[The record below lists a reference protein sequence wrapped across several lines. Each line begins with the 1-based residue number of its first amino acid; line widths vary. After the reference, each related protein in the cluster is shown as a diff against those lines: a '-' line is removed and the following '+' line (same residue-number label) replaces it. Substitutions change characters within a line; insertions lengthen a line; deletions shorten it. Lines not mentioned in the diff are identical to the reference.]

1 MNIPSRL
8 NHRRRVVYAALR
20 KALGRDQRIPKLFI
34 FWDRTFASLDH
45 FVISPYTEQAAGRG
59 LLNDQE
65 KRDLTRALMHYM
77 SHDYHDLPEYPEEF
91 INLKPKSASPGVA
104 QAAVA
109 QAVVARESHVTP
121 VPSIREDQ
129 VISLP
134 LQKAQAP
141 LASLKMTLTPEMNP
155 SYLVFREVM
164 AVELRLLRDNGR
176 NAEGVKALVLKTAQ
190 HLNLQELEPL
200 LHIWSTH
207 EFSLETLPVLSE
219 QSSMQALIQLFY
231 QAACEALGTPVELG
245 YTRLTPVP
253 LATSQVKTVKTEVP
267 ELIR

>member
-34 FWDRTFASLDH
+34 FWNRTFASLDH

-91 INLKPKSASPGVA
+91 INLKPKSAPPVISP
-104 QAAVA
+104 
-109 QAVVARESHVTP
+109 AVVARESHVTP

-134 LQKAQAP
+134 IQKAQAP

-176 NAEGVKALVLKTAQ
+176 NPEGVKALVLKTAQ

-207 EFSLETLPVLSE
+207 EFSLGTLPVLSE